1 MIIDKIKVMKSNSFY
16 RFSDLVFQLGL
27 KWKEDR
33 KVILTSPE
41 YKGSLL
47 RDYLEKLDDPYCG
60 SFEEDIFI
68 KNIEEHI
75 IKNSIKVNENSLLI
89 HLRTGDY
96 IGWLNRYCCQGKGL
110 DSDRQERL
118 LEKIHDYISL
128 NNINK
133 ILFVTAMHFGD
144 FVLSSGSFASSF
156 SEHALKEN
164 EKLLLSLFNEI
175 SNEFK
180 LPLDVFPSRQCYIEN
195 VDYHFLS
202 LINASHAILDNRG
215 FGVLIDRIR
224 CARNG

>member
-1 MIIDKIKVMKSNSFY
+1 MIIDKIKVMRSNSFY

-41 YKGSLL
+41 YKDSLL

-60 SFEEDIFI
+60 SFNEDIFI
-68 KNIEEHI
+68 KNVEEHI
-75 IKNSIKVNENSLLI
+75 IKNSVEVNENSLLV

-96 IGWLNRYCCQGKGL
+96 IGWLNRYCFQDKYF

-144 FVLSSGSFASSF
+144 SVLSSGSFASSF
-156 SEHALKEN
+156 SEVGLKEN
-164 EKLLLSLFNEI
+164 KRLLSFLFNEI
-175 SNEFK
+175 LNEFK
-180 LPLDVFPSRQCYIEN
+180 LPLDVFPSKQCYIEN

-215 FGVLIDRIR
+215 FGVLIDKIR
-224 CARNG
+224 CIRNG